1 MAGLTSKP
9 GITNASFGSG
19 IPAQYDQTWF
29 RRFVQTGLQLAD
41 VRNAVGTNGITISG
55 NITQYATIGFGAP
68 VTLPGPVT
76 INAPA
81 SGGSYTLTVNANTS
95 NQAGI
100 LLEGTG
106 GPFLLI
112 EDLGS
117 NQAYMQLQAT
127 NASGYLIDCS
137 YGVGSPGNLQ
147 FQMGNVTRMTLA
159 NTGGLTI
166 NAPTSGSALSVT
178 GTGSQYPININ
189 AASSGNAMYFSD
201 GTTAGA
207 LQWSGSHNIQLGTTG
222 GAGFDLFTNSAV
234 RLTIGST
241 GAVTIAAPS
250 SAVPALSITGNAT
263 NAVSITGNSTIGSS
277 YGVNIAAGTNA
288 SDYALRVTNYSTSA
302 LLMELF
308 GDNHGSIGPG
318 LAWGAAGN
326 VTIAAPSSSTYSLQ
340 VNAPSGNFGGF
351 IQGYG
356 SSGNSFGLL
365 VEAGYTGDNPVYVT
379 NYGNTNLLFAG
390 QGNGSWF
397 FPLVGTTA
405 AAANVTFAAGTYA
418 NSILKSTSSIRY
430 KKNVRTLDTSAHL
443 MKLRPVV
450 YNSTAAADDDSVD
463 HLGLVAEEVADV
475 DPRLV
480 HFEPESLGFE
490 PHPTVPKTHVQK
502 FGPKRPDGVQYE
514 RLTVLL
520 LDAFQKLRAE
530 VDALKASQK

>member
-1 MAGLTSKP
+1 MAALLSKP
-9 GITNASFGSG
+9 GITNASFGNSV
-19 IPAQYDQTWF
+19 PSQWSQTWF
-29 RRFVQTGLQLAD
+29 QNLIKTGLQLAD
-41 VRNAVGTNGITISG
+41 VRNAVGVNGIVITG

-112 EDLGS
+112 EDLGA

-127 NASGYLIDCS
+127 NASGYLINCS

-159 NTGGLTI
+159 NTGGLTVNTPTI
-166 NAPTSGSALSVT
+166 ATPTLTVGAGFNSATPAITTPGFYYASTSAASVQYQLNATGLNYGYIGTSGSGTWVLGYT
-178 GTGSQYPININ
+178 GTSGTLGTSVLTWGTQGVTINPAG
-189 AASSGNAMYFSD
+189 AAS
-201 GTTAGA
+201 
-207 LQWSGSHNIQLGTTG
+207 
-222 GAGFDLFTNSAV
+222 
-234 RLTIGST
+234 
-241 GAVTIAAPS
+241 
-250 SAVPALSITGNAT
+250 
-263 NAVSITGNSTIGSS
+263 
-277 YGVNIAAGTNA
+277 
-288 SDYALRVTNYSTSA
+288 
-302 LLMELF
+302 
-308 GDNHGSIGPG
+308 
-318 LAWGAAGN
+318 
-326 VTIAAPSSSTYSLQ
+326 YSLL
-340 VNAPSGNFGGF
+340 VNAPSGNFAGF
-351 IQGYG
+351 FQGYG